1 MLIEILSPDF
11 IHEDERG
18 RLTQLVHEGY
28 EQFNIIFSKK
38 DVLRGD
44 HFHKENKET
53 FYVISGK
60 FRLDAEKDGERESYT
75 FSEGDMFL
83 IPEYV
88 MHSFYY
94 EEDTWLASMY
104 DKGVEK
110 LDGTKDIFTRD
121 EL

>member
-44 HFHKENKET
+44 HFHKENKEA

-60 FRLDAEKDGERESYT
+60 FRLDAEKDGTRESYT
-75 FSEGDMFL
+75 FSDGDMFL

-88 MHSFYY
+88 IHSFYY